1 MSLPGS
7 QRRPKRCSLLDLL
20 RYFHLIA
27 EGRVEV
33 HVDITT
39 SSDISSVSLSK
50 RCYPEKSSSLFRKD
64 YVDLLSAGS

>member
-1 MSLPGS
+1 M
-7 QRRPKRCSLLDLL
+7 
-20 RYFHLIA
+20 
-27 EGRVEV
+27 EV